1 MRVISLFFVLYLTLP
16 LEAQSIRTTVDAM
29 IRGDKEYF
37 NKNFTREVAVTI
49 DEQEQIM
56 SKPEAI
62 EKIMDFVQSMAIKSG
77 KTIHEGVSKGKDSS
91 MGIGGLMA
99 DKSKYRVYISFK
111 TADGLKLIHELRFE
125 KDIL

>member
-1 MRVISLFFVLYLTLP
+1 MRVISLFFVLYVTLP
-16 LEAQSIRTTVDAM
+16 LGAQSIRTTVDAM

-37 NKNFTREVAVTI
+37 EKNLTQEVAVTI
-49 DEQEQIM
+49 DEQEQM
-56 SKPEAI
+56 LPKPQAI
-62 EKIMDFVQSMAIKSG
+62 EKIMGFVQSMGLKSG

-91 MGIGGLMA
+91 MGIGSLMA

-111 TADGLKLIHELRFE
+111 AADGIKLIHELRFE